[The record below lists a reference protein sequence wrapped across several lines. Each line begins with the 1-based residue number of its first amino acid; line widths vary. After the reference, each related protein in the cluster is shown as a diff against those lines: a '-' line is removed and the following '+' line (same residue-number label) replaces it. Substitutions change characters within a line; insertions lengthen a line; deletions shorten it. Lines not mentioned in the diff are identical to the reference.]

1 MSHYC
6 CHYHSILLLV
16 GETPDENDLFPS
28 TPLDEEQL
36 QRYNA
41 QVLLPKVY
49 SYEIIVHFS
58 QEELGSV
65 VINQINEG
73 DQELAWSDIPWS
85 DPR

>member
-1 MSHYC
+1 MK
-6 CHYHSILLLV
+6 
-16 GETPDENDLFPS
+16 ETTTAF
-28 TPLDEEQL
+28 
-36 QRYNA
+36 
-41 QVLLPKVY
+41 
-49 SYEIIVHFS
+49 IVNVS